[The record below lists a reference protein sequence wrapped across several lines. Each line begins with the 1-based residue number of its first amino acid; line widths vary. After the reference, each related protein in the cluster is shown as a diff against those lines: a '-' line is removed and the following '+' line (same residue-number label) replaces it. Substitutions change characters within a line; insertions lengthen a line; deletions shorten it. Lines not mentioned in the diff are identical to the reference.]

1 MSKVRSPCTV
11 CSTTIGICGLIAA
24 PGFCAFRRS
33 KVQVDSIHT
42 IARAVSGYRT
52 RFEAIE
58 KRLAEV
64 EQVNVR
70 LESATL
76 TTSRAVAEI
85 SKHRDAVYEATRR
98 SEEQPVS
105 ERQHRRPD
113 HPGRRRGRGCLLRA
127 GGPEWRRRSAVGAP
141 PRRRTAPRRVDPVDE
156 QGKLPPSSAT
166 SASAT
171 RSVSGSST

>member
-105 ERQHRRPD
+105 SDRAA
-113 HPGRRRGRGCLLRA
+113 GRGSPRGHRKRSRSTRRLLRA
-127 GGPEWRRRSAVGAP
+127 ERVSRVRHGARPAQAQARRPTPGRIRTP
-141 PRRRTAPRRVDPVDE
+141 PRW
-156 QGKLPPSSAT
+156 
-166 SASAT
+166 
-171 RSVSGSST
+171 RS

>member
-33 KVQVDSIHT
+33 SFLASSRLTEFDT

-64 EQVNVR
+64 EQVNAR
-70 LESATL
+70 LESAAL
-76 TTSRAVAEI
+76 TPSHAIAEI
-85 SKHRDAVYEATRR
+85 SKHWGAVYEAMRR
-98 SEEQPVS
+98 SEEQQVS
-105 ERQHRRPD
+105 EQTEPQARLAARP
-113 HPGRRRGRGCLLRA
+113 PN
-127 GGPEWRRRSAVGAP
+127 
-141 PRRRTAPRRVDPVDE
+141 T
-156 QGKLPPSSAT
+156 
-166 SASAT
+166 
-171 RSVSGSST
+171 

>member
-11 CSTTIGICGLIAA
+11 CSTTIGICGSSLLLDSVLSGD
-24 PGFCAFRRS
+24 PRS
-33 KVQVDSIHT
+33 RSTQFDT

-70 LESATL
+70 LESAAL

-105 ERQHRRPD
+105 
-113 HPGRRRGRGCLLRA
+113 
-127 GGPEWRRRSAVGAP
+127 
-141 PRRRTAPRRVDPVDE
+141 
-156 QGKLPPSSAT
+156 
-166 SASAT
+166 
-171 RSVSGSST
+171 